1 MNITIKRL
9 LNQIGD
15 VKYIK
20 RACYRD
26 LHIIRFYS
34 SYVVI
39 SNGRVIEVT
48 NPCMKYCPLA
58 GFLYKNINLSG
69 NPSLI
74 KRAIKRAIESKIS
87 EFGYF
92 TEGREL
98 FSKDIAIP
106 YGASEILMYALKE
119 KSIDV
124 AVVVCDGAGTV
135 IVNKPEIVQGVGARM
150 NGVFYTSPIK
160 GIIRR
165 LEKMG
170 SHVVFRDGTIDQ
182 IKGIRKAAS
191 LGYKNIAVTI
201 NASMDVPLDMIRKI
215 ESDFKITLISLAV
228 CTTGLNRN
236 RIQEIG
242 KYTDIVWSC
251 ASKELRM
258 VIGKKAIMQ
267 LSRKIPVFILTKKGL
282 NLVSNYSSHKAFIKN
297 LDLSKQYIIA
307 GGCKGKKLKIGNFG
321 AYLNEAE
328 LPVRHNK
335 EPILNAVYS

>member
-9 LNQIGD
+9 LNQARD
-15 VKYIK
+15 VKYVK
-20 RACYRD
+20 SAYYRD

-48 NPCMKYCPLA
+48 NPFMTYCPLA
-58 GFLYKNINLSG
+58 GFLYKNINLSD

-74 KRAIKRAIESKIS
+74 KKAIKRAIESKIS

-106 YGASEILMYALKE
+106 YGASEILMYALKK
-119 KSIDV
+119 KSIDA

-135 IVNKPEIVQGVGARM
+135 IVDKPEIVQGVGARM

-165 LEKMG
+165 LEKTG
-170 SHVVFRDGTIDQ
+170 SHVVFQDSTIDQ
-182 IKGIRKAAS
+182 IKGIKKAAS

-201 NASMDVPLDMIRKI
+201 NASMDDSVSILRNI
-215 ESDFKITLISLAV
+215 ENDFKISLTSLAV
-228 CTTGLNRN
+228 CTTGLNGN

-251 ASKELRM
+251 ASDKVRKI
-258 VIGKKAIMQ
+258 IGKKAIMQ
-267 LSRKIPVFILTKKGL
+267 LSRKIPVFILTEKGL
-282 NLVSNYSSHKAFIKN
+282 GLVSNYSSHKALIKN

-307 GGCKGKKLKIGNFG
+307 GDCKGKKIRMGNFN